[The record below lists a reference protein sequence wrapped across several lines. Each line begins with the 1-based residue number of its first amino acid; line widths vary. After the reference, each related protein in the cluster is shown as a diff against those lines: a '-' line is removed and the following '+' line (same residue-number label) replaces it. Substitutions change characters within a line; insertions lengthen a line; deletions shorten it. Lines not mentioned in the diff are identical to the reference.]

1 EALYYLDELDNAEE
15 ADLFRLDRFL
25 IDFKLQD
32 DGSLVF
38 NQFGED
44 TDEQIM
50 QKAYPELD
58 KTLLSDD
65 LNGLQENDP
74 KYQAM
79 IRQAVEVERH
89 RLSSRR
95 KKVAE
100 PETQV
105 GKQIKRMMD
114 APTPVVDRIVK
125 NTSREILKKY
135 RPKGPTQ

>member
-1 EALYYLDELDNAEE
+1 MPVFLCRWPNGDVSLVGARNKREALYYLDELANAEE

-25 IDFKLQD
+25 VDFKLQD

-38 NQFGED
+38 NQLGED
-44 TDEQIM
+44 TDAQIM

-95 KKVAE
+95 
-100 PETQV
+100 
-105 GKQIKRMMD
+105 
-114 APTPVVDRIVK
+114 
-125 NTSREILKKY
+125 
-135 RPKGPTQ
+135 